1 MSSDAQQYWLFK
13 EEPTHYSFDRLVR
26 DGRTAWDGITNNL
39 ALKNLRA
46 ARKGDLAF
54 FYHSGEERS
63 VVGIMKVVS
72 NPYPDPKLDDEKF
85 AVVDVEPSR
94 RLERPI
100 RLNEI
105 KADPK
110 LARFD
115 LVRLPRLSVM
125 RVPKDIWDEMLSLA
139 RERV

>member
-1 MSSDAQQYWLFK
+1 MLPDTQQYWLFK
-13 EEPTHYSFDRLVR
+13 EEPTHYSFDQLIR
-26 DGRTAWDGITNNL
+26 DRRAVWDGITNNL

-46 ARKGDLAF
+46 ARKGDLAL
-54 FYHSGEERS
+54 FYHGGEERS

-72 NPYPDPKLDDEKF
+72 DPYPDPRLNDERF
-85 AVVDVEPSR
+85 VVVDVEPSR
-94 RLERPI
+94 SLERPV

-110 LARFD
+110 LVKFD
-115 LVRLPRLSVM
+115 LVRLPLLSVM
-125 RVPKDIWDEMLSLA
+125 RVPKDVWDTVLNLA